1 MTDSSVGNL
10 LRALN
15 ELQRSLQAMQI
26 ALVEFEADLLR
37 QSSSGLE
44 EKQRPAEESGSE
56 LLSILEVCQE
66 LGMGKSWVYRRLK
79 SGEIP
84 SIKLGHNI
92 KVKRS
97 DLEQYIQHQPY
108 QTPSR

>member
-10 LRALN
+10 LRTLN
-15 ELQRSLQAMQI
+15 ELQRSLQAMQT
-26 ALVEFEADLLR
+26 ALVEFDADLLR
-37 QSSSGLE
+37 QPSSGLE
-44 EKQRPAEESGSE
+44 EKQRPAEQSGLG
-56 LLSILEVCQE
+56 LLSISEVCQE
-66 LGMGKSWVYRRLK
+66 LGMGRSWVYSKLK

-97 DLEQYIQHQPY
+97 DLEEYLERQRFQAPG
-108 QTPSR
+108 R

>member
-1 MTDSSVGNL
+1 MTDASVGNL

-15 ELQRSLQAMQI
+15 ELQRSLQAMQT
-26 ALVEFEADLLR
+26 ALVEFDADLLR

-44 EKQRPAEESGSE
+44 EKQRPAEESGSG
-56 LLSILEVCQE
+56 LLSISEVCQE

-84 SIKLGHNI
+84 SIKLGHNS

-97 DLEQYIQHQPY
+97 DLEQYIKRQRY
-108 QTPSR
+108 QAPSH